1 MSMPTK
7 KLLCE
12 KGDILKISWWNV
24 ISTTLAVLGIA
35 LAIFFHL
42 ANQKE
47 REPAFL
53 STKGLLIY
61 ASHSDLKSSNYKMS
75 QITEDGEKPLVGN
88 VYVQELAFW
97 NKGRLAIE
105 SEDVLEPLMFQFP
118 EGYEVIDAFVSEST
132 REKIVNPAVNFDG
145 TKVGFSFDILER
157 DEGFKIQVVFSG
169 EEYKKPSISGDIKGV
184 DKIDSKEELT
194 NDNILYGI
202 AIVLL
207 YAVGFLVLGVVIVLL
222 ILLFDL
228 GLRKVAPEKE
238 KIIKKNL
245 EKIGAG
251 VMIGLFG
258 VLILLVAMIKVIQ
271 VAEEEAKNSVPE
283 MELISHN
290 KSIKQTQ

>member
-1 MSMPTK
+1 M
-7 KLLCE
+7 
-12 KGDILKISWWNV
+12 KISWWNI

-47 REPAFL
+47 REPTFL

-61 ASHSDLKSSNYKMS
+61 ASHSDLQSSNYKMS
-75 QITEDGEKPLVGN
+75 QITKDGEKPLLGS

-105 SEDVLEPLMFQFP
+105 KEDILEPLKFQFP
-118 EGYEVIDAFVSEST
+118 ENFEVIDAFISEST
-132 REKIVNPAVNFDG
+132 REKIVQPTINFEGREVN
-145 TKVGFSFDILER
+145 FSFDILEK
-157 DEGFKIQVVFSG
+157 DEGFKVQVIFSG
-169 EEYKKPSISGDIKGV
+169 EEYKKPEIMGDIKGV
-184 DKIDSKEELT
+184 DKIGSKTELT
-194 NDNILYGI
+194 NDNIFYGI

-207 YAVGFLVLGVVIVLL
+207 YAVGFLVLVVAVVLF

-228 GLRKVAPEKE
+228 GLKKVAPEKE
-238 KIIKKNL
+238 KSIKKNL

-251 VMIGLFG
+251 VMLGLFG
-258 VLILLVAMIKVIQ
+258 ILILGLAMIKVIQ

-283 MELISHN
+283 MEQISHN
-290 KSIKQTQ
+290 KSIKPTQ